1 MTKRWNRSSAA
12 AKKRSAPLITDVP
25 TLLQKAQEYIDK
37 FKLEEALIV
46 LKQALN
52 LEPENVTVI
61 DTTAS
66 VLMELGKTDDAFPVG
81 FML

>member
-1 MTKRWNRSSAA
+1 M
-12 AKKRSAPLITDVP
+12 ITDVP

-61 DTTAS
+61 DTTSS